1 MQVIRIKRDAQSFFF
16 IFQVY
21 VASVGMFRVVE
32 GAAYVAR
39 IADSKFHRTIRAVV
53 AYLRVHRKNFVAS
66 GAPAKT
72 AR

>member
-1 MQVIRIKRDAQSFFF
+1 MRIKQDTQSF
-16 IFQVY
+16 FQVY
-21 VASVGMFRVVE
+21 VASMFCVVE
-32 GAAYVAR
+32 GAACVAR

-53 AYLRVHRKNFVAS
+53 AYLRVHRKNFVAR